1 MVQRI
6 TTGTGIAAGV
16 REQVAPGVLE
26 ESGRQVRGHALDLD
40 TQVLAP
46 LEQTEALH
54 GPGWTG
60 LAREQYLGLHQSV
73 VQTLQQAQVRVD
85 GLGAA
90 MGRSAAGYERLAQAR
105 FGPGGSAGG
114 AGAAALPTETEYV
127 AGAKGGA
134 PPQVTTLAPGSP
146 QLRQAQQAQSL
157 LEKLGEGSSKC
168 RGVAWSA
175 TDGESPI
182 LLSGYDDPAMVQDV
196 QKTGAAIGHQ
206 FVNKGNL
213 DDIKIDGKVQRL
225 PGAFNASHS
234 EEFLSVRYPTWPIL
248 AVDQTQ
254 CPNCQDYYWRWA
266 QRYGSQYGDR
276 VVADPS
282 GIHFYH
288 ADGSI
293 DFLRLEPT
301 AFRTTSGGTQLATQ
315 WTLHPTL
322 YRWSGPNALEDMQ
335 GWLSSQSWYL
345 GRPPYRAVEG

>member
-6 TTGTGIAAGV
+6 TTGTGIAAGA
-16 REQVAPGVLE
+16 RELVAPGLLE
-26 ESGRQVRGHALDLD
+26 DSGRQVRTHALALD
-40 TQVLAP
+40 THVLAP

-54 GPGWTG
+54 GPSWTG
-60 LAREQYLGLHQSV
+60 LARERYLSLHQGMTQV
-73 VQTLQQAQVRVD
+73 LQQAQVRVD

-90 MGRSAAGYERLAQAR
+90 MGRSAAEYERLTHTR
-105 FGPGGSAGG
+105 FGPGGPATSR
-114 AGAAALPTETEYV
+114 AALPTETEYV
-127 AGAKGGA
+127 AGTKGGA

-168 RGVAWSA
+168 RGVAWNA
-175 TDGESPI
+175 TEGESPI
-182 LLSGYDDPAMVQDV
+182 LLSGYDDPAMVRDV
-196 QKTGAAIGHQ
+196 QNTGAAIGHQ

-213 DDIKIDGKVQRL
+213 DDIKINGQIQRM

-234 EEFLSVRYPTWPIL
+234 EEYLSVRYPTRPIL

-254 CPNCQDYYWRWA
+254 CLNCQDYYWRWA
-266 QRYGSQYGDR
+266 QKYGAQYGDR

-301 AFRTTSGGTQLATQ
+301 AFRTTRGGGAQLATQ

-322 YRWSGPNALEDMQ
+322 YTWSGPNAPQDMQ

-345 GRPPYRAVEG
+345 GRPPYQP